1 MSGSV
6 GCSLQLLTE
15 FTAKICD
22 ILIPPICV
30 SCFEPLDRHHS
41 LCAQCWRDVS
51 FISEPIC
58 HQLGIPLPFDP
69 GGIELLSAAALAQPP
84 VYDRAR
90 AATHFSGTVR
100 NLLHRFKYGDQ
111 HTARR
116 LFMQWLLFAGRDV
129 MAECDLVVPVPLHR
143 QRLMARRFNQAA
155 ILAQDVALAGK
166 LEFQPEVLKRER
178 PTLSQVGLTRDQ
190 RRRNLQGAFAV
201 PGKTKAL
208 LSGKSVLLV
217 DDVITTGTTIESCA
231 RVLKRAGAKQVNV
244 VAVAMVTDD
253 SRINI

>member
-1 MSGSV
+1 
-6 GCSLQLLTE
+6 
-15 FTAKICD
+15 
-22 ILIPPICV
+22 
-30 SCFEPLDRHHS
+30 
-41 LCAQCWRDVS
+41 
-51 FISEPIC
+51 
-58 HQLGIPLPFDP
+58 
-69 GGIELLSAAALAQPP
+69 
-84 VYDRAR
+84 
-90 AATHFSGTVR
+90 
-100 NLLHRFKYGDQ
+100 
-111 HTARR
+111 
-116 LFMQWLLFAGRDV
+116 MQWLLFAGRDV